1 MLRKNGGAWES
12 MQMVA
17 MLMAMITLLGV
28 PQGGGTESEISWET
42 VAVQILEEPPETAA
56 RTLLDWAE
64 TGRTAPEREVES
76 FLKERTETAAEAA
89 AAFAAVLDAADS
101 LRAAGEGP
109 ELGEE
114 TYREAVRSLSA
125 FFTRLLETET
135 TPWREEPSDWPT
147 DLAAFDGIWCDS
159 TAQELLIFRN
169 GTCRVVIPW
178 LGAEFYGE
186 TAYAARL
193 RDRSGV
199 GYCPSLEIDFRGSGT
214 FQGPL
219 AYYVSGLTEDHFWCN
234 TQAQR
239 FDKLWPVE

>member
-1 MLRKNGGAWES
+1 
-12 MQMVA
+12 MVA

-28 PQGGGTESEISWET
+28 PQGGGTESEINWET
-42 VAVQILEEPPETAA
+42 VAVQILEEAPETAG

-64 TGRTAPEREVES
+64 TGQTAPEREVES

-89 AAFAAVLDAADS
+89 AAFATVLDAADS

-135 TPWREEPSDWPT
+135 TPWKEEPSDWPT
-147 DLAAFDGIWCDS
+147 DLAAFDGIWYDS
-159 TAQELLIFRN
+159 TMKEMLIFRD

-178 LGAEFYGE
+178 LGSGYYGE
-186 TAYAARL
+186 MAYAARL

>member
-1 MLRKNGGAWES
+1 

-199 GYCPSLEIDFRGSGT
+199 GYCPSLEIDFRDSGT

>member
-1 MLRKNGGAWES
+1 
-12 MQMVA
+12 MVA

-178 LGAEFYGE
+178 LGYYGE
-186 TAYAARL
+186 TALGARL

-199 GYCPSLEIDFRGSGT
+199 GYCPSLEVDIHESGN
-214 FQGPL
+214 FSGPL

>member
-1 MLRKNGGAWES
+1 
-12 MQMVA
+12 MVA

-28 PQGGGTESEISWET
+28 PQGGGTDSEISWET

-135 TPWREEPSDWPT
+135 TPWKEEPSDWPT

>member
-1 MLRKNGGAWES
+1 
-12 MQMVA
+12 
-17 MLMAMITLLGV
+17 MAMITLLGV

-135 TPWREEPSDWPT
+135 TPWKEEPSDWPT

>member
-1 MLRKNGGAWES
+1 

-239 FDKLWPVE
+239 FDKLWPVGGIS

>member
-1 MLRKNGGAWES
+1 
-12 MQMVA
+12 MVA

-135 TPWREEPSDWPT
+135 TPWKEEPSDWPT

>member
-1 MLRKNGGAWES
+1 

-114 TYREAVRSLSA
+114 TYLEAVRSLSA

-135 TPWREEPSDWPT
+135 TPWKEEPSDWPT

>member
-1 MLRKNGGAWES
+1 

-64 TGRTAPEREVES
+64 TGQTAPEREVES

>member
-1 MLRKNGGAWES
+1 

-28 PQGGGTESEISWET
+28 PQGGGTELEINWET
-42 VAVQILEEPPETAA
+42 VAVQILEEPPETAG

-64 TGRTAPEREVES
+64 TGQTAPEREVES

-135 TPWREEPSDWPT
+135 TPWKEEPSDWPT

-178 LGAEFYGE
+178 LGAGFYGE

-219 AYYVSGLTEDHFWCN
+219 AYYVSGLAEGHFWCN

>member
-1 MLRKNGGAWES
+1 
-12 MQMVA
+12 MVA

-199 GYCPSLEIDFRGSGT
+199 GYCPSLEIDFRDSGT

>member
-1 MLRKNGGAWES
+1 
-12 MQMVA
+12 MVA

-42 VAVQILEEPPETAA
+42 VAVQILEEPPETAG

-64 TGRTAPEREVES
+64 TGQTAPEREVES

>member
-1 MLRKNGGAWES
+1 

-28 PQGGGTESEISWET
+28 PQGGGTDSEISWET

>member
-1 MLRKNGGAWES
+1 
-12 MQMVA
+12 MVA

-214 FQGPL
+214 FHGPL

>member
-1 MLRKNGGAWES
+1 

-135 TPWREEPSDWPT
+135 TPWKEEPSDWPT
-147 DLAAFDGIWCDS
+147 DWAAFDGIWCDS

>member
-1 MLRKNGGAWES
+1 

-135 TPWREEPSDWPT
+135 TPWKEEPSDWPT

>member
-1 MLRKNGGAWES
+1 

-42 VAVQILEEPPETAA
+42 VAVQILEEPPETAG

-64 TGRTAPEREVES
+64 TGQTAPEREVES

-135 TPWREEPSDWPT
+135 TPWKEEPSDWPT

>member
-1 MLRKNGGAWES
+1 
-12 MQMVA
+12 MVA

-135 TPWREEPSDWPT
+135 TPWKEEPSDWPT

-219 AYYVSGLTEDHFWCN
+219 AYSVSGLTEDHFWCN

>member
-1 MLRKNGGAWES
+1 
-12 MQMVA
+12 MVA

-199 GYCPSLEIDFRGSGT
+199 GYCPSLEIDFQGSGT

>member
-1 MLRKNGGAWES
+1 

-28 PQGGGTESEISWET
+28 PQGGGTESEINWET
-42 VAVQILEEPPETAA
+42 VAVQILEEAPETAG

-64 TGRTAPEREVES
+64 TGQTAPEREVES

-89 AAFAAVLDAADS
+89 AAFATVLDAADS
-101 LRAAGEGP
+101 LRAAGEGL

-199 GYCPSLEIDFRGSGT
+199 GYCPSLEIDFRDSGT

>member
-1 MLRKNGGAWES
+1 

-42 VAVQILEEPPETAA
+42 VAVQILEEPPETAG
-56 RTLLDWAE
+56 RTLLDWA
-64 TGRTAPEREVES
+64 GAGQTAPEREVES

-89 AAFAAVLDAADS
+89 AAFTAVLDAADS

-199 GYCPSLEIDFRGSGT
+199 GYCPSLEIDFRDSGT